1 MKLFASI
8 DQGTSSTRTIIF
20 DKDLKT
26 VDSRQEAYELNFPNS
41 GWVEIDPEVLRNSVM
56 NTMEPLV
63 DKYKDKLNSISI
75 TNQREST
82 IIWNKKTGNAIY
94 PIIVWQDRRT
104 EGYCNE
110 LKRQGHES
118 MIQNKTGLV
127 IDPYFSA
134 TKIKWILNN
143 VKQAKVLL
151 KSNNLLFGT
160 VDTFLIWKLT
170 KGKQHL
176 TEASNASRTMLYNIN
191 NNKWDKEILKKLNIP
206 QKILPEVKNSADNF
220 GKTDK
225 KITGVEISISA
236 VLGDQQ
242 AAAFGQT
249 CFEKGSIKSTYGT
262 GAFVIMNTG
271 PKKINSK
278 NKLLTTICYRLN
290 NKNTYALEG
299 SIFIAGAGV
308 QWLRDK
314 VKLIKK
320 APETE
325 KISKSSK
332 VNDGVFVV
340 PAFSGMGA
348 PYWRPDAR
356 GVITGLTRDS
366 DWKSI
371 VRATVESV
379 GYQSF
384 DLFDSMNKDG
394 LKPKIVKV
402 DGGMVANNWFTQ
414 FLADIINLK
423 VVRPK
428 ILETTA
434 LGVALLAGLQIGEY
448 KSLNQIKN
456 MWKKDR
462 VFSPNI
468 KKTLRN
474 ELLAGWKL
482 AIPGP
487 PLRTLCL
494 LFERFH
500 PRGTRSPARPPIL
513 RSLQLPVLRLRYGRF
528 GFHLRHSIPQHVPPL

>member
-1 MKLFASI
+1 MKKFIISI
-8 DQGTSSTRTIIF
+8 DQGTTSSRVILF
-20 DKDLKT
+20 DTKGNI
-26 VDSRQEAYELNFPNS
+26 VFVSQYEFKQYFPKN
-41 GWVEIDPEVLRNSVM
+41 GWVEHNPNEIWSTTLKALKQVIN
-56 NTMEPLV
+56 
-63 DKYKDKLNSISI
+63 KAKKLKGHILTIGI
-75 TNQREST
+75 TNQRETT
-82 IIWNKKTGNAIY
+82 ILWNKKTGKPIYNA
-94 PIIVWQDRRT
+94 IVWQDRRT
-104 EGYCNE
+104 QDYCKL
-110 LKRQGHES
+110 LKKKNYENLFR
-118 MIQNKTGLV
+118 NKTGLF

-134 TKIKWILNN
+134 TKIKWILDN
-143 VKQAKVLL
+143 VKISKKLL
-151 KSNNLLFGT
+151 SSNDLLFGT

-332 VNDGVFVV
+332 INDGVFVV

-384 DLFDSMNKDG
+384 DLFDSMY
-394 LKPKIVKV
+394 L
-402 DGGMVANNWFTQ
+402 
-414 FLADIINLK
+414 
-423 VVRPK
+423 
-428 ILETTA
+428 IL
-434 LGVALLAGLQIGEY
+434 
-448 KSLNQIKN
+448 
-456 MWKKDR
+456 
-462 VFSPNI
+462 F
-468 KKTLRN
+468 TLR
-474 ELLAGWKL
+474 K
-482 AIPGP
+482 
-487 PLRTLCL
+487 
-494 LFERFH
+494 
-500 PRGTRSPARPPIL
+500 
-513 RSLQLPVLRLRYGRF
+513 RYIDTVSA
-528 GFHLRHSIPQHVPPL
+528 LVDSHVISN

>member
-1 MKLFASI
+1 MKKFIISI
-8 DQGTSSTRTIIF
+8 DQGTTSSRVILF
-20 DKDLKT
+20 DTKGNIVFVSQFEFK
-26 VDSRQEAYELNFPNS
+26 QYFPKN
-41 GWVEIDPEVLRNSVM
+41 GWVEHDPNEIWSTTLKGLKQVIN
-56 NTMEPLV
+56 
-63 DKYKDKLNSISI
+63 KAKKLKGHILTIGI
-75 TNQREST
+75 TNQRETT
-82 IIWNKKTGNAIY
+82 ILWNKKTGNPIY
-94 PIIVWQDRRT
+94 NAIVWQDRRT
-104 EGYCNE
+104 QDYCKL
-110 LKRQGHES
+110 LKKKNYENLFR
-118 MIQNKTGLV
+118 NKTGLF

-134 TKIKWILNN
+134 TKIKWILDN
-143 VKQAKVLL
+143 VKISKKLL
-151 KSNNLLFGT
+151 NSNDLLFGT

-225 KITGVEISISA
+225 KITGVVISISA

-314 VKLIKK
+314 IKLIKK

-332 VNDGVFVV
+332 INDGVFVV

-434 LGVALLAGLQIGEY
+434 LGVALLAGYQIGEY

-462 VFSPNI
+462 IFNPKMKQNFRI
-468 KKTLRN
+468 D
-474 ELLAGWKL
+474 LLNGWKL
-482 AIPGP
+482 AIKK
-487 PLRTLCL
+487 TL
-494 LFERFH
+494 
-500 PRGTRSPARPPIL
+500 A
-513 RSLQLPVLRLRYGRF
+513 
-528 GFHLRHSIPQHVPPL
+528 